1 VPARVTSSRFVGR
14 QTELA
19 ELEHLLAETA
29 GGRAQMAFVTAES
42 GMGKTRL
49 VDELAERARADG
61 TRVLF
66 GECIELGAGELPY
79 APIVGALRPLAR
91 NQDPV
96 LDAIGSAR
104 AELAQLLPELGEAR
118 RRSNDLG
125 AATPQARLFEALLA
139 LLERLGRDAP
149 VLLVVEDLHWA
160 DRSTRDFLIF
170 LSRALCRERV
180 LVVGTYRSDELHRR
194 HPLRPVLAELERGER
209 ARRIALRPFTRGE
222 LVDQLTDILGG
233 EPDRVLVDRL
243 LARSEG
249 NPLFAEELLAAGRDG
264 RGELPPTLRDALILR
279 VESLP
284 DAGQELLRVVAAGQ
298 RVDHE
303 VLREVSGVEGRP
315 LREALRE
322 TVAHGLLV
330 PDEDGRYAFRHAL
343 LREAVLDDLLPGE
356 RTELH
361 LALAEAL
368 HRRIAE
374 GSGAST
380 LDAAAEVA
388 YHFDEAGDRPRA
400 FVAALRAA
408 DDAERVH
415 ANGEAAA
422 LLERALELWS
432 RAPEEATKL
441 AGCDHVDLLCR
452 AARNHELSSEFMRMR
467 TLLREALDE
476 LDEEADARRA
486 AAVLERLGHALW
498 ALGKGDEALQ
508 SYERALA
515 LLSDDE
521 PSSER
526 AKVLAARGRA
536 MMLAGHFADG
546 VERCQEAIAAARAAG
561 DAGIEEHALNTL
573 GVCRAALGD
582 VDGGESAL
590 RESIAMARR
599 RDDPDGI
606 HRGFSNLADSLF
618 LAGRTVEARDVA
630 REGLEE
636 LRETGQC
643 RWLTIMLA
651 EIHFALGDW
660 DEAEA
665 LVSAEAVSRSTGGAR
680 VNILLRR
687 GELLLGRGD
696 VDEALA
702 VLEEAHDRT
711 ARSLEPQWHG
721 PIAALLAEAYRRR
734 RRFDDARTAIGCGL
748 DRLTGDLARLARV
761 AASAAAV
768 EADAA
773 QQARDLGRPDEAEVA
788 AQRAA
793 DMVELAE
800 EGASSP
806 DARRRPRVPVYRAL
820 TDAEAARA
828 RGEADPAAW
837 ADLAARWEE
846 LADPYEA
853 ARARWREA
861 EAHAGA
867 GDRAAAQETAA
878 RAYEVAERLG
888 ARWLVD
894 ELDVLARRARLRL
907 GHAEEPATEDAPPA
921 PGDELGLT
929 AREREVLSL
938 LAEGRTNRE
947 IGEALF
953 MAEKTASVHVSRILA
968 KLDVRSRTEAAA
980 VAHRLGLAAM

>member
-1 VPARVTSSRFVGR
+1 MTSSRFVGR
-14 QTELA
+14 RSELA
-19 ELEHLLAETA
+19 ELEQLLAQTA

-49 VDELAERARADG
+49 VDELAARARADG

-96 LDAIGSAR
+96 LDALGSAR
-104 AELAQLLPELGEAR
+104 AELAQLLPELGEPR
-118 RRSNDLG
+118 RSSNDLG
-125 AATPQARLFEALLA
+125 AATPQARLFEALLG

-149 VLLVVEDLHWA
+149 VLLVIEDLHWA
-160 DRSTRDFLIF
+160 DRSTRDFLMF

-194 HPLRPVLAELERGER
+194 HPLRPVLAELERSDR
-209 ARRIALRPFTRGE
+209 ARRIALQPFTRGE
-222 LVDQLTDILGG
+222 LVAQLTDILGG
-233 EPDRVLVDRL
+233 EPDRMLVDRL

-284 DAGQELLRVVAAGQ
+284 DAGQELLRVVAVGQ
-298 RVDHE
+298 RVDHD

-343 LREAVLDDLLPGE
+343 LREVVLDDLLPGE

-368 HRRIAE
+368 ERGLDDDA
-374 GSGAST
+374 GGAGT

-408 DDAERVH
+408 DHAERVH
-415 ANGEAAA
+415 ANGEAAS
-422 LLERALELWS
+422 LLERALDLWS
-432 RAPEEATKL
+432 RVGTREEVEAL
-441 AGCDHVDLLCR
+441 AGCDHVDLLRR
-452 AARNHELSSEFMRMR
+452 AAKDHELSSDSMRMR

-476 LDEEADARRA
+476 LDEQTDARRA

-498 ALGKGDEALQ
+498 ALGKGDEALE

-526 AKVLAARGRA
+526 AKVLAAKGRA
-536 MMLAGHFADG
+536 MMLAGHFCQG
-546 VERCQEAIAAARAAG
+546 VDRCQEAIAAARAAG
-561 DAGIEEHALNTL
+561 DAETEEHALNTL

-582 VDGGESAL
+582 VARGEGAL
-590 RESIAMARR
+590 RESIAMARER
-599 RDDPDGI
+599 EDPDGI
-606 HRGFSNLADSLF
+606 HRGFSNLADALY
-618 LAGRTVEARDVA
+618 LAGRTTEARAVA
-630 REGLEE
+630 LEGLEE
-636 LRETGQC
+636 LRPTGQC

-651 EIHFALGDW
+651 EIEFNLGDW
-660 DEAEA
+660 DAAEE
-665 LVSAEAVSRSTGGAR
+665 LVSAEGLLRATGGSR
-680 VNILLRR
+680 VNMLLRR

-696 VDEALA
+696 VEEALA

-721 PIAALLAEAYRRR
+721 PIAALLAEAYGRR
-734 RRFDDARTAIGCGL
+734 RRFADARAAIRSGL

-773 QQARDLGRPDEAEVA
+773 QQARDLGRPDDAEAA
-788 AQRAA
+788 ATRAA
-793 DMVELAE
+793 ELVALAE

-806 DARRRPRVPVYRAL
+806 DARERPRVPVYLAL
-820 TDAEAARA
+820 TVAEAARA
-828 RGEADPAAW
+828 RGESDPAAW
-837 ADLAARWEE
+837 AALAARWEE
-846 LADPYEA
+846 LTDPYEA
-853 ARARWREA
+853 ARARRREA

-867 GDRAAAQETAA
+867 GDRAAAQEAAA
-878 RAYEVAERLG
+878 RAYETAQQLG

-907 GHAEEPATEDAPPA
+907 GDAEEPPADDAAPE

-929 AREREVLSL
+929 AREREVLAL

-980 VAHRLGLAAM
+980 VAHRLGLAA